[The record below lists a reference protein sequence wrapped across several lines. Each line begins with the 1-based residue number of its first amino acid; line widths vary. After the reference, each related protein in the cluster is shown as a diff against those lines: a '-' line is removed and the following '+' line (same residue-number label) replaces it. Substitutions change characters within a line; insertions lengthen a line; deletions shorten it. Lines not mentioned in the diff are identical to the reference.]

1 MEPFLKCFRQ
11 MKSGNGH
18 MRLEDSSDV
27 ALMRDISIGR
37 QDVLKVL
44 MDRYMPMVS
53 RTSFRILCDF
63 SDSGIVTRDT
73 FIRVWKNS
81 SAFDG
86 SMALSV
92 WLLRITCGLC
102 YGRLRRRRLLD
113 LVSIR
118 PDVYEASAPA
128 ALSPDEEY
136 ITRETWAIFCRA
148 SHELSSRQ
156 RVVFTLR
163 QLEGLSTEETALI
176 TGMSFDNI
184 RENLHVAR
192 KRLRQELEKYGKV
205 NWKY

>member
-18 MRLEDSSDV
+18 MRLEDASDAV
-27 ALMRDISIGR
+27 LMRDISTGR
-37 QDVLKVL
+37 QDALKVL

-63 SDSGIVTRDT
+63 SDSGIVTSDT
-73 FIRVWKNS
+73 FIRVWKDA

-102 YGRLRRRRLLD
+102 HRRLRRRRLLD

-128 ALSPDEEY
+128 PPSPDEDY

-148 SHELSSRQ
+148 SHELSSKQ

-163 QLEGLSTEETALI
+163 QLEGFSTEETALI

-184 RENLHVAR
+184 RQNLHIAR
-192 KRLRQELEKYGKV
+192 QRLRQELEKYGKV

>member
-1 MEPFLKCFRQ
+1 

-18 MRLEDSSDV
+18 MRLEDSSDAV
-27 ALMRDISIGR
+27 LMRDISTGR
-37 QDVLKVL
+37 QDALKVL

-63 SDSGIVTRDT
+63 SDSGIVTSDT
-73 FIRVWKNS
+73 FIRVWKDA

-102 YGRLRRRRLLD
+102 HGRLRRRRLLE

-128 ALSPDEEY
+128 PPSPDEDY

-148 SHELSSRQ
+148 SHELSSKQ

-163 QLEGLSTEETALI
+163 QLEGFSIEETTLI

-184 RENLHVAR
+184 RQNFHIAR
-192 KRLRQELEKYGKV
+192 QRLRQELEKYGKV

>member
-1 MEPFLKCFRQ
+1 
-11 MKSGNGH
+11 
-18 MRLEDSSDV
+18 MRLEDASDAV
-27 ALMRDISIGR
+27 LMRDISTGR
-37 QDVLKVL
+37 QDALKVL

-63 SDSGIVTRDT
+63 SDSGIVISDT
-73 FIRVWKNS
+73 FIRVWKDA

-102 YGRLRRRRLLD
+102 HGRLRRRRLLD

-128 ALSPDEEY
+128 PPSPDEDY

-148 SHELSSRQ
+148 SHELSSKQ

-163 QLEGLSTEETALI
+163 QLEGFSTEETALI
-176 TGMSFDNI
+176 TGMSSDNI
-184 RENLHVAR
+184 RQNLHIAR
-192 KRLRQELEKYGKV
+192 QRLRQELEKYGKV

>member
-1 MEPFLKCFRQ
+1 
-11 MKSGNGH
+11 
-18 MRLEDSSDV
+18 MRLEDASDAV
-27 ALMRDISIGR
+27 LMRDISTGR
-37 QDVLKVL
+37 QDALKVL

-63 SDSGIVTRDT
+63 SDSGIVTSDT
-73 FIRVWKNS
+73 FIRVWKDA

-102 YGRLRRRRLLD
+102 HGRLRRRRLLE

-128 ALSPDEEY
+128 PPSPDEDY

-148 SHELSSRQ
+148 SHELSSKQ

-163 QLEGLSTEETALI
+163 QLEGFSIEETTLI

-184 RENLHVAR
+184 RQNLHIAR
-192 KRLRQELEKYGKV
+192 QRLRQELEKYGKV